1 MPIDLRKY
9 VQNPGEWEWADR
21 EEKRLETEGGLN
33 LAGMQNA
40 IYNTLMKVPEGGH
53 FDIEKSVKPQ
63 NHELFIKTCCE
74 FLEYYPDYRFNRL
87 MNRIYHDRPYKI
99 TRPLPLTPSPGGE
112 GE

>member
-9 VQNPGEWEWADR
+9 DQKPNDWTWAER

-53 FDIEKSVKPQ
+53 FDIAKSVKPQ
-63 NHELFIKTCCE
+63 NHEVFIKTCCE

-87 MNRIYHDRPYKI
+87 MNKFYHEP
-99 TRPLPLTPSPGGE
+99 PTPKGE
-112 GE
+112 VKKEPNEK